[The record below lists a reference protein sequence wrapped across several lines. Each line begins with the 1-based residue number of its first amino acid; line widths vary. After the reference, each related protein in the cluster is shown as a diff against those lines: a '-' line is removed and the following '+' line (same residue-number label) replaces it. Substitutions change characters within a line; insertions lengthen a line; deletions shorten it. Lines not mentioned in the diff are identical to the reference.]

1 MELKGIKK
9 YGTVEAKVRKVAESM
24 GEDVAYLFMNWS
36 QANVAMDAITKPSV
50 VYVLP
55 PSGKLD
61 FSYARVKDYPETQ
74 IGFLSPTDL
83 DFDGTENDNII
94 EQMKRLAIKFVK
106 ALNASEYFE
115 LIEGIQPYQVVYD
128 FLDQNVT
135 GIVLNLPLEE
145 VDGIIICDDD
155 NFRLEKG
162 TFSDP
167 PFDKSFTESKM

>member
-24 GEDVAYLFMNWS
+24 GEDVEYLFMNWS

-74 IGFLSPTDL
+74 IGFLAPTDF

-94 EQMKRLAIKFVK
+94 EQMKRLAIKFIK
-106 ALNASEYFE
+106 ALNASKCFE
-115 LIEGIQPYQVVYD
+115 LIEGKQPYQVVYD

-145 VDGIIICDDD
+145 VDGIIICD
-155 NFRLEKG
+155 E
-162 TFSDP
+162 
-167 PFDKSFTESKM
+167 ESRYEDENEGS

>member
-1 MELKGIKK
+1 MEIKGIKK
-9 YGTVEAKVRKVAESM
+9 YGTVEAKVRRIVESM
-24 GEDVAYLFMNWS
+24 DEDVAYLFMNWS
-36 QANVAMDAITKPSV
+36 QANVAMDAVTKPSV

-61 FSYARVKDYPETQ
+61 FGYARVKDYPETQ
-74 IGFLSPTDL
+74 IAFLSPTDF

-106 ALNASEYFE
+106 TLNASEYFE
-115 LIEGIQPYQVVYD
+115 LIEGKLSYQVVYD
-128 FLDQNVT
+128 YLDQNVT

-145 VDGIIICDDD
+145 MEGVIICEDD

-162 TFSDP
+162 SFSDP
-167 PFDKSFTESKM
+167 PFDKSFSETKM

>member
-9 YGTVEAKVRKVAESM
+9 YGTVEAKVRKVAESI
-24 GEDVAYLFMNWS
+24 GEDVEYLFMNWS

-74 IGFLSPTDL
+74 IGFLAPTDF

-94 EQMKRLAIKFVK
+94 EQMKRLAIKFIK
-106 ALNASEYFE
+106 ALNASKCFE
-115 LIEGIQPYQVVYD
+115 LIEGKQPYQVVYD

-145 VDGIIICDDD
+145 VDGIIIC
-155 NFRLEKG
+155 EE
-162 TFSDP
+162 
-167 PFDKSFTESKM
+167 ESRYEDENEGS

>member
-24 GEDVAYLFMNWS
+24 EEDVEYLFMNWS

-74 IGFLSPTDL
+74 IGFLAPTDF

-106 ALNASEYFE
+106 ALNTSKCFE
-115 LIEGIQPYQVVYD
+115 LIEGKQPYQVVYD

-145 VDGIIICDDD
+145 VDGIIICD
-155 NFRLEKG
+155 E
-162 TFSDP
+162 
-167 PFDKSFTESKM
+167 ESRYEDENEGS

>member
-24 GEDVAYLFMNWS
+24 GEDVEYLFMNWS

-74 IGFLSPTDL
+74 IGFLAPTDF
-83 DFDGTENDNII
+83 DFNGTENDNII
-94 EQMKRLAIKFVK
+94 EQMKRLAIKFIK
-106 ALNASEYFE
+106 ALNASKCFE
-115 LIEGIQPYQVVYD
+115 LIEGKQPYQVVYD

-145 VDGIIICDDD
+145 VDGIIIC
-155 NFRLEKG
+155 EE
-162 TFSDP
+162 
-167 PFDKSFTESKM
+167 ESRYEDENEGS

>member
-24 GEDVAYLFMNWS
+24 GEDVEYLFMNWS
-36 QANVAMDAITKPSV
+36 QANVAMDVITKPSV

-74 IGFLSPTDL
+74 IGFLAPTDF

-94 EQMKRLAIKFVK
+94 EQMKRLAIKFIK
-106 ALNASEYFE
+106 ALNASKCFE
-115 LIEGIQPYQVVYD
+115 LIEGKQPYQVVYD

-145 VDGIIICDDD
+145 VDGIIIC
-155 NFRLEKG
+155 EE
-162 TFSDP
+162 
-167 PFDKSFTESKM
+167 ESRYEDENEGS

>member
-24 GEDVAYLFMNWS
+24 GEDVEYLFMNWS

-74 IGFLSPTDL
+74 IGFLAPTDF

-94 EQMKRLAIKFVK
+94 EQMKRLAIKFIK
-106 ALNASEYFE
+106 ALNASKCFE
-115 LIEGIQPYQVVYD
+115 LIEGKQPYQVVYD
-128 FLDQNVT
+128 FLDQKGT
-135 GIVLNLPLEE
+135 GIGRNLPREE
-145 VDGIIICDDD
+145 VYGIISCD
-155 NFRLEKG
+155 E
-162 TFSDP
+162 
-167 PFDKSFTESKM
+167 

>member
-24 GEDVAYLFMNWS
+24 GEDVEYLFMNWS

-74 IGFLSPTDL
+74 IGFLAPTDF

-106 ALNASEYFE
+106 ALNASKGFE
-115 LIEGIQPYQVVYD
+115 LIEGKRPYQVVYD

-145 VDGIIICDDD
+145 VDGIIICD
-155 NFRLEKG
+155 E
-162 TFSDP
+162 
-167 PFDKSFTESKM
+167 ESRYEDENEGS

>member
-24 GEDVAYLFMNWS
+24 GEDVEYLFMNWS

-74 IGFLSPTDL
+74 IGFLAPTDF

-106 ALNASEYFE
+106 ALNASKGFE
-115 LIEGIQPYQVVYD
+115 LIEGKQPYQVVYD

-145 VDGIIICDDD
+145 VDGIIICD
-155 NFRLEKG
+155 E
-162 TFSDP
+162 
-167 PFDKSFTESKM
+167 ESRYEDENEGS